1 MKHWTGKNRRGI
13 ALLLTIGVLGLISLI
28 GISFALN
35 MLLTRKEAANFLNSS
50 RARYI
55 AEAGIKRAVMDI
67 RAQVTSVSYTNLKTY
82 IANYVVSSGTNVPL
96 GEGTYT
102 LTITSEEDK
111 VNLNTFDETD
121 ASQIDILKTFLT
133 NQQVA
138 NIIDYRDTDSTNTA
152 ISGISGNIEG
162 AAQCKNKPFDS
173 INEIRAATGIDQN
186 TFANNKDK
194 ITVYKPIMRGGLL
207 GKYYGGASGPGISGV
222 SPDVTI
228 DKAGFAKKVVELGPV
243 YQTPNDTQLPGTDG
257 YESTPSDVGWSETHD
272 AEFAGGSSV
281 ATIVNFGVDRFGVIW
296 DGYIEIM
303 PDETGAPITF
313 RVMVDD
319 GAKLFLDDN
328 TANVLQGTSW
338 QDQDKTEYSGDYTFQ
353 AAGWH
358 KIRIEYYDNTY
369 GNTVMLKW
377 KGASWAGASVVPA
390 ERLGYDPLMKTGLTY
405 NHAGIYTITSTAS
418 VLSSGLTAATRQL
431 TATVEVFGTWTQTTK
446 EEFCAAWFNEQGNF
460 RDGEVFNVNWLD
472 SCPTEG
478 DYWDAGASKM
488 RWEEAGTYTKT
499 PDSVKLGYWD
509 NFDED
514 PAFSTAMMKG
524 YQWNRSWW
532 NIPDVTLNIS
542 FQDVRD
548 NDGDGDN
555 EIYIKCNTFEAK
567 HFELNR
573 YYFKPDTQSV
583 FVRAYLKEPAPST
596 RIAWR
601 GNGIL
606 YPFAVPPAPP
616 MGLYPGAG
624 RDQSGNYKSI
634 YYYDENGN
642 GQLDYHQ
649 NPVYPFNYI
658 LDDPQVFPVYDAYN
672 GDAPVYI
679 YSPEGKTNTAL
690 EPIPAPGS
698 YHYWQP
704 EGTGCGCWLFA
715 KGSADDPQ
723 QWANCLQPN
732 GYKTLLTDA
741 HGTVQVL
748 TEPRPLWPDGDT
760 CEIRLYQG
768 AFFHPQFDYLAE
780 KVMAMIGS
788 DSDYYYSW
796 VNGVIENSDPNW
808 AAGYPSNPIF
818 KFVANNQYLGADWTD
833 LDRGQ
838 HIIGAND
845 TWPYAGAVTEMQTHW
860 DDIRCIPPSGYLV
873 STPFYSGGSIKWG
886 TVSWS
891 AQTPSGNTA
900 GVYFRTASSYN
911 NIPALDSGWTAAAS
925 NGAAIGGTNPWIQY
939 KIALAKSDINK
950 GQYTTSSQTPVF
962 EDLTCTYL
970 PTARIKYWR
979 EGS

>member
-1 MKHWTGKNRRGI
+1 M
-13 ALLLTIGVLGLISLI
+13 LLTIGVLGLISLI

-35 MLLTRKEAANFLNSS
+35 MLLTRKEAANFLNSE

-67 RAQVTSVSYTNLKTY
+67 RAQVTSASYANLKTY
-82 IANYVVSSGTNVPL
+82 VAGYAASSGTNVPL

-102 LTITSEEDK
+102 LAITSEEDK

-152 ISGISGNIEG
+152 INGISGNIEG
-162 AAQCKNKPFDS
+162 TAQCKNKPFDS
-173 INEIRAATGIDQN
+173 MNEIRAATGIDQDVFN
-186 TFANNKDK
+186 INKDK
-194 ITVYKPIMRGGLL
+194 ITLYKPIMRGGLL
-207 GKYYGGASGPGISGV
+207 GRYYGGASGPGISGV

-272 AEFAGGSSV
+272 AEFAGGGSI

-303 PDETGAPITF
+303 PDETGTPITF

-338 QDQDKTEYSGDYTFQ
+338 QDQGTTEYSGDYTFQ

-418 VLSSGLTAATRQL
+418 VLASGLTAATRQV

-446 EEFCAAWFNEQGNF
+446 EEYCAAWFNQQGNF

-499 PDSVKLGYWD
+499 LDSVKLGYWD

-524 YQWNRSWW
+524 YQWNRAWW
-532 NIPDVTLNIS
+532 NIPDVTLNMS
-542 FQDVRD
+542 FQDIRD

-555 EIYIKCNTFEAK
+555 EIYIECNTHEAK
-567 HFELNR
+567 HFELSR
-573 YYFKPDTQSV
+573 YYFKPNTQSV
-583 FVRAYLKEPAPST
+583 FVRGYLKAPAPSS

-601 GNGIL
+601 GSATL
-606 YPFAVPPAPP
+606 YTGPYVDGHPPINPSYAP
-616 MGLYPGAG
+616 AG
-624 RDQSGNYKSI
+624 GKWI
-634 YYYDENGN
+634 YFDDKNSDGVMNVYTYDVNGN
-642 GQLDYHQ
+642 PVMEPQL
-649 NPVYPFNYI
+649 
-658 LDDPQVFPVYDAYN
+658 FPAYDANN
-672 GDAPVYI
+672 GNAPVYI
-679 YSPEGKTNTAL
+679 ESPESKSGEAL
-690 EPIPAPGS
+690 NNIPAPGS
-698 YHYWQP
+698 FQYWQP

-723 QWANCLQPN
+723 GWANCLLPN

-741 HGTVQVL
+741 HGTDQVL

-768 AFFHPQFDYLAE
+768 AFFHPQFNYTTESA
-780 KVMAMIGS
+780 MAMIGWDNGAS
-788 DSDYYYSW
+788 SAQYASW
-796 VNGVIENSDPNW
+796 VNGIQRNNVANW

-818 KFVANNQYLGADWTD
+818 KFVANNQYLGADWVD

-838 HIIGAND
+838 HIIGLNG
-845 TWPYAGAVTEMQTHW
+845 TWPYAGAVTTMQTHW
-860 DDIRCIPPSGYLV
+860 DDIRCIPESGYLI
-873 STPFYSGGSIKWG
+873 STPFYSGGSIRWG

-900 GVYFRTASSYN
+900 AVSFRTATSYN
-911 NIPALDSGWTAAAS
+911 NIPSSDSGWTAAAS
-925 NGAAIGGTNPWIQY
+925 NGAAIGGTNSWIQY
-939 KIALAKSDINK
+939 KIALAKSDISK
-950 GQYTTSSQTPVF
+950 DQYTTSSQTPVF

>member
-1 MKHWTGKNRRGI
+1 MKKWVAKKRSGI
-13 ALLLTIGVLGLISLI
+13 ALLLTVGILGLLSLI

-35 MLLTRKEAANFLNSS
+35 MLLTRKEAANFLNSE

-55 AEAGIKRAVMDI
+55 AEAGIKRAIMDI
-67 RAQVTSVSYTNLKTY
+67 RAQVTSNSYNNLKTY
-82 IANYVVSSGTNVPL
+82 VSNYVVSSGTNVSF
-96 GEGTYT
+96 GGGTYT
-102 LTITSEEDK
+102 LAITSEEDK
-111 VNLNTFDETD
+111 VNINTFDETD
-121 ASQIDILKTFLT
+121 TFQIDILKTFLT
-133 NQQVA
+133 DQQVA
-138 NIIDYRDTDSTNTA
+138 NIIDYRDSDSTNTVVNGA
-152 ISGISGNIEG
+152 TGNIEG
-162 AAQCKNKPFDS
+162 TAQCKNKLFDS
-173 INEIRAATGIDQN
+173 INEIRVATGIDQN
-186 TFANNKDK
+186 TFVNNKDK
-194 ITVYKPIMRGGLL
+194 ITVYKPIIRGGLL
-207 GKYYGGASGPGISGV
+207 GRYYKGITGV
-222 SPDVTI
+222 SPGVTI
-228 DKAGFAKKVVELGPV
+228 DKTKFAKKVVELGPV
-243 YQTPNDTQLPGTDG
+243 YQTPNDLPLPGSDG

-281 ATIVNFGVDRFGVIW
+281 ATIVNFGLDGFGVIW
-296 DGYIEIM
+296 DGYIEIL
-303 PDETGAPITF
+303 PGETGTPITF

-319 GAKLFLDDN
+319 GAKLFLDDG

-338 QDQDKTEYSGDYTFQ
+338 QDQGQTEYSGDYTFQ
-353 AAGWH
+353 APGWH
-358 KIRIEYYDNTY
+358 KIRIEYYDNAYT
-369 GNTVMLKW
+369 NTVQLKW
-377 KGASWAGASVVPA
+377 KGASWAAASVVPA

-418 VLSSGLTAATRQL
+418 VLNSGQTVATRQV

-446 EEFCAAWFNEQGNF
+446 EEFYAAWFNEQGNF

-478 DYWDAGASKM
+478 DYWDAVAGKM

-514 PAFSTAMMKG
+514 PAFSTVMMKG

-542 FQDVRD
+542 FQDIRD

-573 YYFKPDTQSV
+573 YYFRPNTESV
-583 FVRAYLKEPAPST
+583 FVRAYVKEPAPST

-601 GNGIL
+601 GNGTL
-606 YPFAVPPAPP
+606 YPLAVPPAPP
-616 MGLYPGAG
+616 MGRYPGAG
-624 RDQSGNYKSI
+624 KDQTNNYKSI
-634 YYYDENGN
+634 YYYDINGN

-679 YSPEGKTNTAL
+679 YSPDLKKNTAL
-690 EPIPAPGS
+690 EAIPAPGS

-715 KGSADDPQ
+715 KGSADDSQ
-723 QWANCLQPN
+723 GWANCLLPN

-741 HGTVQVL
+741 HGTDPVS
-748 TEPRPLWPDGDT
+748 TEPKPLWPDGDT

-780 KVMAMIGS
+780 KVMAMIGWDNGS
-788 DSDYYYSW
+788 SRAEYASW
-796 VNGVIENSDPNW
+796 VNGIQRNNVANW

-860 DDIRCIPPSGYLV
+860 DDIRCIPERGYLV
-873 STPFYSGGSIKWG
+873 SAPFYTGASVKWG
-886 TVSWS
+886 TISWS
-891 AQTPSGNTA
+891 AQTSAANTVN
-900 GVYFRTASSYN
+900 VYVRTANSYS
-911 NIPALDSGWTAAAS
+911 NILATDSWTAAVS
-925 NGAAIGGTNPWIQY
+925 NGAAIGGTEPWIQY
-939 KIALAKSDINK
+939 KIVLAKSDINK
-950 GQYTTSSQTPVF
+950 DQYTTSSQTPVF

-970 PTARIKYWR
+970 PTVRIKYWR